1 MPKADPEP
9 ATSQCMSCHGSGDY
23 LTENGVVD
31 CPDCGGSGSLP
42 SRKVLVEWR
51 ASDIERKYSRSQESV
66 STDVHWLLSELRT
79 ARGALNEIIA
89 LAHDV
94 SDENSIA
101 LRIRFIANRALGLYA
116 GSRGKEPEVHGG
128 S

>member
-1 MPKADPEP
+1 MSRTDLEP

-23 LTENGVVD
+23 PTENGVVD

-51 ASDIERKYSRSQESV
+51 AGDIERKYSRSQDAV
-66 STDVHWLLSELRT
+66 ATDLRWLLSELRT

-116 GSRGKEPEVHGG
+116 GSRGKEPEAHG
-128 S
+128 SS

>member
-1 MPKADPEP
+1 
-9 ATSQCMSCHGSGDY
+9 MSCHGTGEYPTESGV
-23 LTENGVVD
+23 LD

-51 ASDIERKYSRSQESV
+51 SGDIERKYTRSQETV
-66 STDVHWLLSELRT
+66 ATDVRWLLAELRA

-94 SDENSIA
+94 SDEDSIA
-101 LRIRFIANRALGLYA
+101 FRIRSVANRALGLYA
-116 GSRGKEPEVHGG
+116 PSARDERKPD
-128 S
+128 